1 MTMRVSV
8 VVPHYQ
14 DPASLD
20 ACLTALTAQT
30 FPKADHEIVVADNA
44 SPMGEAAVAKV
55 IAGRARLT
63 IAPEKGAGPARNG
76 GVAAAAGELLAF
88 TDCDCVPEP
97 GWLAAGIAALQNAPI
112 IGGRMTVSTSS
123 ARTGPEVF
131 ETLFA
136 FDNEDYVTRKG
147 FTVTANLFCARTTF
161 DAVGPFRTGVSED
174 TEWCWRAR
182 DMGYAIAYAPDAAV
196 AHPARPDWPSLVKK
210 WGRISEESFLLAKS
224 RGERWPWLAKQL
236 AMPLSIV
243 AHAPRV
249 FAAQGLSAGERA
261 GALITLARIRL
272 WRFGDA
278 VRLALK

>member
-1 MTMRVSV
+1 MTVRVSV

-30 FPKADHEIVVADNA
+30 FAKTDYEIVVADNA
-44 SPMGEAAVAKV
+44 SPIGVAAVEQV

-63 IAPEKGAGPARNG
+63 VATEKGAGPARNA
-76 GVAAAAGELLAF
+76 GVAASLGELLAF

-97 GWLAAGIAALQNAPI
+97 GWLAAGIAALAKVPL
-112 IGGRMTVSTSS
+112 IGGRMTVSTTADPSG
-123 ARTGPEVF
+123 AEIF

-136 FDNEDYVTRKG
+136 FDNEDYVARKG
-147 FTVTANLFCARTTF
+147 FTVTANLFCARATF

-174 TEWCWRAR
+174 TEWCWRVR
-182 DMGYAIAYAPDAAV
+182 DRGFAIAYAPDATV

-210 WGRISEESFLLAKS
+210 WGRLSEESYLLAKS
-224 RGERWPWLAKQL
+224 RGESRRWLVRQMA
-236 AMPLSIV
+236 APLSIV
-243 AHAPRV
+243 AHAPRI
-249 FAAQGLSAGERA
+249 FMARGLSNRERA
-261 GALITLARIRL
+261 STLITLARIRL

-278 VRLALK
+278 LRLALK